1 MNRKI
6 ILGSV
11 LTLSVLWGAGQ
22 AVFAQGNLPAAPA
35 AAVQPGSVMSGD
47 MVGMMSMMSNSSM
60 QNMMNGQGA
69 EQMMQAMNSSE
80 GQKLMGECGNFMN
93 QG

>member
-1 MNRKI
+1 MKRMI

-35 AAVQPGSVMSGD
+35 AAVQPGSMMSGD
-47 MVGMMSMMSNSSM
+47 MVGMM
-60 QNMMNGQGA
+60 NMMNGQGA
-69 EQMMQAMNSSE
+69 QQMMQAMNSSE
-80 GQKLMGECGNFMN
+80 GQKLMEQCGNFMN

>member
-1 MNRKI
+1 MKRMI

-22 AVFAQGNLPAAPA
+22 TVFAQGNLPAAPA
-35 AAVQPGSVMSGD
+35 AAVQPGSMMSGD
-47 MVGMMSMMSNSSM
+47 MVGMM
-60 QNMMNGQGA
+60 NMMNGQGA
-69 EQMMQAMNSSE
+69 QQMMQAMNSSE
-80 GQKLMGECGNFMN
+80 GQKLMEQCGNFMN